1 MDYAFF
7 VNLFKTR
14 NWGYIDFLDYIYAY
28 NSVTNRDFNYKDLLE
43 EYICDQKLEIID
55 KECKKS
61 VHG

>member
-1 MDYAFF
+1 MLSGRIFW
-7 VNLFKTR
+7 T
-14 NWGYIDFLDYIYAY
+14 IYIYAY